1 MATRNVSWTILMDA
15 KTSEQ
20 WSQVTTVLPKG
31 YMAIEIG
38 DVTRIKI
45 GDGTKTYADLD
56 YIESNA
62 DLTNYYNKTEVDNK
76 IIDAMTKAF
85 ILKGTVDS
93 VEALPASDNK
103 VGDLYIVTLEEGN
116 AAEYVWTGTSW
127 EYMGQT
133 FKVDLSGYYTSGEVD
148 ALLLTK
154 AAAVHTHTAS
164 DVSGLATVATSG
176 SYSDLTGKPTID
188 TDLSSTSTNAVQNK
202 AVKAA
207 LDGKAAKSHT
217 HTATEVT
224 GLATVATSGSY
235 SDLSNTPTIDTALN
249 STSTNAVQNKV
260 IKAALDGKSDS
271 GHTHSYTD
279 LTDLPTI
286 DSELNAS
293 STNAIQNKVV
303 ATAIS
308 GLESEISGK
317 SDSGHTHS
325 YSDLTDKPIIDA
337 ELSSTSTNAV
347 QNKAVTT
354 ALAGKS
360 DTGHTHTAS
369 DVTGLATVATSG
381 SYTDLSNK
389 PTIPKVDATLSTTS
403 TNAIQNKAVKTALD
417 GKSDTGHTH
426 TATEVSG
433 LADVATS
440 GSYSDL
446 SDTPTIDTA
455 LSATST
461 NAVQN
466 KVINEAIT
474 NIETEISGKA
484 NATHTHTASE
494 VSGLATVAT
503 SGKYSDLTGRP
514 TIDTALNSTS
524 TNAVQNK
531 VIKAALD
538 GKSDS
543 GHTHSYTDL
552 TDLPTIDSEL
562 NASSTNAIQNKVVAT
577 AISGLESEISGK
589 SDSGHTHSYSDLTDK
604 PIIDAELS
612 STSTNAVQN
621 KAVTTAL
628 AGKSDTGHTHTAS
641 DVTGLATVATSG
653 SYTDLSNKPTIPKVD
668 ATLSTTSTNA
678 IQNKAVKTALD
689 GKSDTGHTHTATEV
703 SGLAD
708 VATSGSYSDLSD
720 TPTIDTA
727 LSATSTNAVQNKV
740 INTALAGKANAT
752 HNHTATEV
760 SGLSTVATSGKYS
773 DLTGKPTIP
782 TVDAT
787 LSTTSTNAIQ
797 NKAVATALN
806 GKANA
811 SHTHEMSEITDLAD
825 ELAKYVQAT
834 DTLVINCTL

>member
-249 STSTNAVQNKV
+249 S
-260 IKAALDGKSDS
+260 
-271 GHTHSYTD
+271 
-279 LTDLPTI
+279 
-286 DSELNAS
+286 
-293 STNAIQNKVV
+293 
-303 ATAIS
+303 
-308 GLESEISGK
+308 
-317 SDSGHTHS
+317 
-325 YSDLTDKPIIDA
+325 
-337 ELSSTSTNAV
+337 
-347 QNKAVTT
+347 
-354 ALAGKS
+354 
-360 DTGHTHTAS
+360 
-369 DVTGLATVATSG
+369 
-381 SYTDLSNK
+381 
-389 PTIPKVDATLSTTS
+389 
-403 TNAIQNKAVKTALD
+403 
-417 GKSDTGHTH
+417 
-426 TATEVSG
+426 
-433 LADVATS
+433 
-440 GSYSDL
+440 
-446 SDTPTIDTA
+446 
-455 LSATST
+455 TST

>member
-20 WSQVTTVLPKG
+20 WSQVNTVLPKG

-133 FKVDLSGYYTSGEVD
+133 FTVDLSGYYTSGEVD

-176 SYSDLTGKPTID
+176 KYSDLAGKPTID
-188 TDLSSTSTNAVQNK
+188 TALSSTSTNAVQNK

-207 LDGKAAKSHT
+207 LDGKAAKS
-217 HTATEVT
+217 
-224 GLATVATSGSY
+224 
-235 SDLSNTPTIDTALN
+235 
-249 STSTNAVQNKV
+249 
-260 IKAALDGKSDS
+260 
-271 GHTHSYTD
+271 
-279 LTDLPTI
+279 
-286 DSELNAS
+286 
-293 STNAIQNKVV
+293 
-303 ATAIS
+303 
-308 GLESEISGK
+308 
-317 SDSGHTHS
+317 
-325 YSDLTDKPIIDA
+325 
-337 ELSSTSTNAV
+337 
-347 QNKAVTT
+347 
-354 ALAGKS
+354 
-360 DTGHTHTAS
+360 
-369 DVTGLATVATSG
+369 
-381 SYTDLSNK
+381 
-389 PTIPKVDATLSTTS
+389 
-403 TNAIQNKAVKTALD
+403 
-417 GKSDTGHTH
+417 
-426 TATEVSG
+426 
-433 LADVATS
+433 
-440 GSYSDL
+440 
-446 SDTPTIDTA
+446 
-455 LSATST
+455 
-461 NAVQN
+461 
-466 KVINEAIT
+466 
-474 NIETEISGKA
+474 
-484 NATHTHTASE
+484 
-494 VSGLATVAT
+494 
-503 SGKYSDLTGRP
+503 
-514 TIDTALNSTS
+514 
-524 TNAVQNK
+524 
-531 VIKAALD
+531 
-538 GKSDS
+538 
-543 GHTHSYTDL
+543 
-552 TDLPTIDSEL
+552 
-562 NASSTNAIQNKVVAT
+562 
-577 AISGLESEISGK
+577 
-589 SDSGHTHSYSDLTDK
+589 
-604 PIIDAELS
+604 
-612 STSTNAVQN
+612 
-621 KAVTTAL
+621 
-628 AGKSDTGHTHTAS
+628 
-641 DVTGLATVATSG
+641 
-653 SYTDLSNKPTIPKVD
+653 
-668 ATLSTTSTNA
+668 
-678 IQNKAVKTALD
+678 
-689 GKSDTGHTHTATEV
+689 HTHTATEV

>member
-133 FKVDLSGYYTSGEVD
+133 FTVDLSGYYTSGEVD

-176 SYSDLTGKPTID
+176 SYSDL
-188 TDLSSTSTNAVQNK
+188 
-202 AVKAA
+202 
-207 LDGKAAKSHT
+207 
-217 HTATEVT
+217 
-224 GLATVATSGSY
+224 
-235 SDLSNTPTIDTALN
+235 SNTPTIDTALN
-249 STSTNAVQNKV
+249 S
-260 IKAALDGKSDS
+260 
-271 GHTHSYTD
+271 
-279 LTDLPTI
+279 
-286 DSELNAS
+286 
-293 STNAIQNKVV
+293 
-303 ATAIS
+303 
-308 GLESEISGK
+308 
-317 SDSGHTHS
+317 
-325 YSDLTDKPIIDA
+325 
-337 ELSSTSTNAV
+337 
-347 QNKAVTT
+347 
-354 ALAGKS
+354 
-360 DTGHTHTAS
+360 
-369 DVTGLATVATSG
+369 
-381 SYTDLSNK
+381 
-389 PTIPKVDATLSTTS
+389 
-403 TNAIQNKAVKTALD
+403 
-417 GKSDTGHTH
+417 
-426 TATEVSG
+426 
-433 LADVATS
+433 
-440 GSYSDL
+440 
-446 SDTPTIDTA
+446 
-455 LSATST
+455 TST

-543 GHTHSYTDL
+543 GHTHSY
-552 TDLPTIDSEL
+552 
-562 NASSTNAIQNKVVAT
+562 
-577 AISGLESEISGK
+577 
-589 SDSGHTHSYSDLTDK
+589 SDLTDK

-668 ATLSTTSTNA
+668 PTLSATSTNA